1 MTNAADPIYNLAGN
15 NIRICFSD
23 PFISLILQAFYHY
36 ARTEEPASYTIHFQA
51 VNPAELMSEHLLQKY
66 LGARVAG
73 AMMTLSLRV
82 FKCFFLPQA
91 KTIYSFYPTDIFS
104 ENEKADG
111 FDLVYE
117 NTYNDQELPPHTH
130 EVVYTVHWLLECLGI
145 FRLHAAYVRYKN
157 RNIILTGSGGVGK
170 TTSSLNLYSDGGE
183 IYCDDELFF
192 QKNME
197 TDAIDVFPV
206 PRSMAVTKQ
215 TLDMFDQIID
225 KKMITKKRM
234 HKFLLPLHSF
244 NTNSAVQH
252 TRPDIIVFPSLPK
265 QGSSEKPRAQKI
277 SVYEGFTT
285 FLNHEILFPPI
296 EQHRKK
302 HQLEIVETLA
312 KQCQLYSFMAGPDLE
327 QNLNLFKQVICMDP
341 DGSLPPTKR

>member
-1 MTNAADPIYNLAGN
+1 MTHVGDPIYNLAGN

-23 PFISLILQAFYHY
+23 PFIPLILQAFYHY
-36 ARTEEPASYTIHFQA
+36 ARTEEPASYTIHYQP
-51 VNPAELMSEHLLQKY
+51 VSHAELASDHLLQKH
-66 LGARVAG
+66 LGSPVAG
-73 AMMTLSLRV
+73 AVMTLSLRA

-91 KTIYSFYPTDIFS
+91 KTIYSFYPKDIFS
-104 ENEKADG
+104 SNEEADG

-117 NTYNDQELPPHTH
+117 NTYDDQELPPHTH

-145 FRLHAAYVRYKN
+145 FRLHAAYVRYRN

-192 QKNME
+192 QRNVK
-197 TDAIDVFPV
+197 THAIDVFPV

-215 TLDMFDQIID
+215 TLSMFDHIID
-225 KKMITKKRM
+225 EKMITKKRM

-244 NTNSAVQH
+244 NTNNAVQH
-252 TRPDIIVFPSLPK
+252 TRPDIIVFPSLPR
-265 QGSSEKPRAQKI
+265 QEGSERPRAKKT
-277 SVYEGFTT
+277 SAYEGFTT
-285 FLNHEILFPPI
+285 FLNHEILFPPT

-302 HQLEIVETLA
+302 HQLEIVEDLA
-312 KQCQLYSFMAGPDLE
+312 KQCQLYSIMTGPDMK

-341 DGSLPPTKR
+341 DGSLPSRKR